1 MKRYVIVGAS
11 FRCYTM
17 FVENLL
23 DYYPEHGEITGI
35 YDLNKTRCE
44 GFKKRV
50 LFARLEN
57 KARKFF

>member
-23 DYYPEHGEITGI
+23 EHFPTAGEITGI
-35 YDLNKTRCE
+35 YDLNKTRCQV
-44 GFKKRV
+44 FKKRIGAGV
-50 LFARLEN
+50 TSEQRS
-57 KARKFF
+57 

>member
-35 YDLNKTRCE
+35 YDLNTSIILLS
-44 GFKKRV
+44 F
-50 LFARLEN
+50 RLHE
-57 KARKFF
+57 